1 MIRSSLINSV
11 YAKYLSMSVIALLLF
26 AVQPAAIW
34 LGITVSPLFLILLI
48 GVIPGVILWRRRGIL
63 RSGAEGERKTKRLLK
78 KLPAG
83 YTVFSDIK
91 LTVGGK
97 EGQLD
102 FVILGKNGIFN
113 VEVKNIKGK
122 VTGNASDAKLS
133 LQKDYGA
140 EKNRKKT
147 LYNPLHQAKGQCNL
161 LSECL
166 RKNGL
171 PVEAQPVVWLSSE
184 GVELALSGRPEH
196 LLSASEGEDTLCRY
210 ITGYPGKL
218 FQKEQEK
225 AEQIIRGAIR

>member
-1 MIRSSLINSV
+1 MNRV
-11 YAKYLSMSVIALLLF
+11 YAKYLAMGGIALLLF
-26 AVQPAAIW
+26 AVQPAVIW
-34 LGITVSPLFLILLI
+34 LGITVSPFFLILLA
-48 GVIPGVILWRRRGIL
+48 GVIPGAILWRRRGIL
-63 RSGAEGERKTKRLLK
+63 RSGAEGERKTKKLLK

-83 YTVFSDIK
+83 YTVFPDIT
-91 LTVGGK
+91 LTVGEK

-102 FVILGKNGIFN
+102 FVVLGKNGIFN

-184 GVELALSGRPEH
+184 GLELALAGRPEY
-196 LLSASEGEDTLCRY
+196 LLSAAEGEDTLCRY
-210 ITGYPGKL
+210 IKGYSGKL
-218 FQKEQEK
+218 SKKEQEK